1 MTLVI
6 GMLFMLL
13 SCGKNTRENEDT
25 SASVASQVTVTD
37 ESSEDESVEEA
48 PENVTVEYK
57 SDEVIEIH

>member
-13 SCGKNTRENEDT
+13 SCGKDTRQNEDT
-25 SASVASQVTVTD
+25 SASAASQTTVID
-37 ESSEDESVEEA
+37 ESPEEESVEVA